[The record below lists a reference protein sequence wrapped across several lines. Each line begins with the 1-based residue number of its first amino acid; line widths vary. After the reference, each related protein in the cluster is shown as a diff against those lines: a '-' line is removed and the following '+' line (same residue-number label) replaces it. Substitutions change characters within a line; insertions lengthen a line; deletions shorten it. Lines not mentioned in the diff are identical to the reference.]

1 MYVNNTCKREVFVS
15 NSSELPHEPIQP
27 KLSGQDRETGFRP
40 QRNPVK
46 PIKKVLNLLWG
57 VLSFLASII
66 GIVSLRYALPHI
78 PHPAPLPNFW
88 IHRRALIVHAVSA
101 SLALLLGPWQFLPGF
116 RQRHLQLHRLIGRT
130 YALSLLTA
138 AVSAIW
144 IAPHAAAGRISAAG
158 FLSLAVGWLFTTS
171 MGIAAIRRHD
181 VATHRR
187 WMIRSYALTAAAIT
201 LRLYLPGIPLFHW
214 SFQIAYPAISWL
226 CWVPNL
232 LAAEAWIRWTAVLP
246 YQRPADQW
254 RRPQR

>member
-1 MYVNNTCKREVFVS
+1 MYAKFHFD
-15 NSSELPHEPIQP
+15 LPEMLHEPIQRKP
-27 KLSGQDRETGFRP
+27 SGLHMKTIFRP
-40 QRNPVK
+40 WRNFVK
-46 PIKKVLNLLWG
+46 PIKKLSNVLWG
-57 VLSFLASII
+57 VLSFFALIVGI
-66 GIVSLRYALPHI
+66 GSLRYALPHV
-78 PHPAPLPNFW
+78 PHPAPLPNFR
-88 IHRRALIVHAVSA
+88 INHRALIVHAVSA

-144 IAPHAAAGRISAAG
+144 IAPHAAAGHISAAG

-226 CWVPNL
+226 CWIPNL
-232 LAAEAWIRWTAVLP
+232 LAAEAWIHWTAVLP
-246 YQRPADQW
+246 YQHPADQHG
-254 RRPQR
+254 PIVSGAS